1 MMTKRFWGFTK
12 TVRPTLVVADDNEH
26 CLSQVCGLLEKA
38 FDIVGHASNGIACV
52 EAVRRHLP
60 AAVVL
65 DVSMPGIN
73 GIEAARRITELCPS
87 VKVIML
93 SVYEDSVFID
103 AALAAGAAAY
113 VAKLRAFDE
122 LIPAVHR
129 VLSGAVHTRIPKA
142 VSF

>member
-1 MMTKRFWGFTK
+1 MTKRFWGFTK

-26 CLSQVCGLLEKA
+26 CLNQVCGLLEKA
-38 FDIVGHASNGIACV
+38 FDVVGRASNGLACV
-52 EAVRRHLP
+52 EAVRRLSP
-60 AAVVL
+60 AAAVI

-73 GIEAARRITELCPS
+73 GIEAARRITEVCPT

-93 SVYEDSVFID
+93 SVYEDAVFID

-122 LIPAVHR
+122 LIPAVQR
-129 VLSGAVHTRIPKA
+129 VLSGSVRNRVPRA

>member
-1 MMTKRFWGFTK
+1 MTKKFWGFAK
-12 TVRPTLVVADDNEH
+12 TVRPTVVVADDNEH
-26 CLSQVCGLLEKA
+26 CLNQVCGLLEKT
-38 FDIVGHASNGIACV
+38 FDVVGRASNGLSCV
-52 EAVRRHLP
+52 EAVRRFSP
-60 AAVVL
+60 AIAII

-73 GIEAARRITELCPS
+73 GIEAARQITELCPG

-93 SVYEDSVFID
+93 SVYEDAAFID

-122 LIPAVHR
+122 LIPAVHG
-129 VLSGAVHTRIPKA
+129 VLSGSSRNRVPKA